1 MDRIAGI
8 PVKQSQS
15 ELPLSFL
22 SADCEIYEFLF
33 SQVQPLI
40 FLGHLRPVQTV
51 MIVDDSFN
59 YHARLNTNYHSL

>member
-22 SADCEIYEFLF
+22 SADCEIYELLF

-40 FLGHLRPVQTV
+40 ILRPLLKSSRLSE
-51 MIVDDSFN
+51 DDDL
-59 YHARLNTNYHSL
+59 R